1 MPVSE
6 TLARSTWFRNSSRN
20 STSPQLAHDVGTQ
33 QGTLCLAPAC
43 ASLALSCAAPLQ
55 PSSLHFHLTS
65 PHVRPPPCLCCPVF
79 EDHLALA
86 HRPPPAINAL
96 PSHPYP
102 AATVRY
108 ARPRLKHHPQSQE
121 RHVCSCLCPCACVS
135 VCAWASSVRRSR
147 DHCMASHGIA
157 SRPIASQ
164 PHPIAAHQLQLQLSI
179 RACVISCLLCCVASP
194 GPNSTC
200 SRIAATC
207 PLELPLPLTCGLLL
221 SNLLQVCYRAE
232 VFDSAQPFCAN
243 GTPNSIG
250 GSSAERQRLCPIRCV
265 SGMWALPRTGKQ
277 ACLACPVHRPD
288 AHPQQTAEGVLS
300 VLDVRLFRPE
310 QLDQEAQLRA
320 ALAADPSWWVLPTC
334 SHNRDLA
341 DGWEWRQP
349 LPSDRFASASL
360 SWFVLPWLRVNA
372 ESPPLTTPED
382 PSVRLVWDLPQS
394 VRPQTLLQDNPSLE
408 SGRPSLVSFGSF
420 VHPRAPSR
428 CCPCIAHA
436 AGKSIPPSPQSDT
449 LLSPSFSVLEVSL
462 LPSLHSL
469 FPPFLSSPG
478 LASVTFFT
486 PFPALFGRLPFHSP
500 SCPRDETID

>member
-135 VCAWASSVRRSR
+135 VCAWASSVPRSR

-164 PHPIAAHQLQLQLSI
+164 PHPIAAHQLQLQPSM

-232 VFDSAQPFCAN
+232 VFDSAQPFCAS

-265 SGMWALPRTGKQ
+265 SGMWARSLVQASKPALPVLCTAQMPIHSRRQKVSSLSSTSGCFVQNSWTKRLSYGQPWRQIHLGGCYPLAPTTEISPMGGNGVSPSRQIDSLPR
-277 ACLACPVHRPD
+277 ACL
-288 AHPQQTAEGVLS
+288 
-300 VLDVRLFRPE
+300 
-310 QLDQEAQLRA
+310 
-320 ALAADPSWWVLPTC
+320 
-334 SHNRDLA
+334 
-341 DGWEWRQP
+341 
-349 LPSDRFASASL
+349 
-360 SWFVLPWLRVNA
+360 
-372 ESPPLTTPED
+372 
-382 PSVRLVWDLPQS
+382 
-394 VRPQTLLQDNPSLE
+394 
-408 SGRPSLVSFGSF
+408 GS
-420 VHPRAPSR
+420 
-428 CCPCIAHA
+428 
-436 AGKSIPPSPQSDT
+436 
-449 LLSPSFSVLEVSL
+449 
-462 LPSLHSL
+462 
-469 FPPFLSSPG
+469 
-478 LASVTFFT
+478 
-486 PFPALFGRLPFHSP
+486 
-500 SCPRDETID
+500 SCPGSGSMQKARH